1 MKIFSERLKK
11 LRKESGYTQV
21 QISENLNIRQQ
32 SYLRYETGQGEP
44 SLETLVKLAKL
55 LDVSTDYLLGLS
67 DFF

>member
-21 QISENLNIRQQ
+21 QISENLNISQQ